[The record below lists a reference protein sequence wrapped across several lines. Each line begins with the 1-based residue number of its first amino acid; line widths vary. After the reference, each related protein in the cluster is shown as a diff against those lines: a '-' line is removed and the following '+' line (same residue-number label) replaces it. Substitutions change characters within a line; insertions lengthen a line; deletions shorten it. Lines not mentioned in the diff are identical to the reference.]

1 VLNKWFTSDNRRL
14 WVFKKAEKLGIISY
28 RDVYVT
34 YDIDYSK
41 FTTSSNG
48 KYVIIRGN
56 NPGVYLWQSLGR
68 QMIEKQAKKQ
78 QMEIE
83 RQQRQRQQQMKIER
97 QRRQREQQ
105 MEIERQWRQREQQ
118 MEIERQWR
126 QRGQQMEIERQ
137 RRVREQQTEIE
148 RQRRQRGQQKEIER
162 QRRVNTSLICLAI
175 VVLLFLYWATRQLL
189 SFRLDELY
197 NVRKIDIYS
206 ARILSS
212 GTIAGMQVIFIN
224 K

>member
-148 RQRRQRGQQKEIER
+148 RQRRQRGQQKELER
-162 QRRVNTSLICLAI
+162 QRRVNTRLICLAI
-175 VVLLFLYWATRQLL
+175 VVLLFLYWATRQ
-189 SFRLDELY
+189 
-197 NVRKIDIYS
+197 
-206 ARILSS
+206 
-212 GTIAGMQVIFIN
+212 
-224 K
+224 

>member
-1 VLNKWFTSDNRRL
+1 MLNKWFTSDNRRL

-56 NPGVYLWQSLGR
+56 NPGVYLWQSLRR
-68 QMIEKQAKKQ
+68 QMIEKQVKKQ

-83 RQQRQRQQQMKIER
+83 RQQRQREQQMKIER

-175 VVLLFLYWATRQLL
+175 VVLLFLYWATRQ
-189 SFRLDELY
+189 
-197 NVRKIDIYS
+197 
-206 ARILSS
+206 
-212 GTIAGMQVIFIN
+212 
-224 K
+224 